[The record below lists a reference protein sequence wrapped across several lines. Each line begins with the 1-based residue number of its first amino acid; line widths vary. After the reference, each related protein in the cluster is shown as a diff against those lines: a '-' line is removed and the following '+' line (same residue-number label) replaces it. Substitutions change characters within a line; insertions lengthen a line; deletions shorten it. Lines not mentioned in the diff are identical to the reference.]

1 MTVCW
6 TIIELMF
13 LFLFFKLPTVT
24 DNVKSQYEQHL
35 ECSHQQKHS
44 ESSGTTSNGNANEV
58 EEKSVT
64 SAEGERDAGDE
75 TSLVSSSIAEQEK
88 TPLLTN
94 DSMKD
99 VSRYSTSQSIAQS
112 IQKSPEDTEKHSV
125 AEPEGFLQKA
135 YWTLYGQQ
143 CTIGNM
149 IMFLV
154 HQNSFVMNLSIC

>member
-35 ECSHQQKHS
+35 ERSQQQKHS
-44 ESSGTTSNGNANEV
+44 ESSGTTEV

-99 VSRYSTSQSIAQS
+99 VSRYSTSQSITQS

-143 CTIGNM
+143 CTIGNT

-154 HQNSFVMNLSIC
+154 YQNSFVMNLSIC